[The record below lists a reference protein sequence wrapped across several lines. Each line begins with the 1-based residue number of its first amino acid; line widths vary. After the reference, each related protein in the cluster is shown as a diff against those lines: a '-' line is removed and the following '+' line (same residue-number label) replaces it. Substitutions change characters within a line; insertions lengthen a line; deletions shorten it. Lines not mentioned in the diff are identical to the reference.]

1 MSLQIIIDDRE
12 HKVIPFFKNHKKVPP
27 NITFRVERINIGDYS
42 VVYKNHI
49 IMIIERKTWKD
60 LSSSMLDG
68 RKDNVNKML
77 KLRDESQCKIF
88 YLIEGNPLPN
98 PKTKFCRIPYKNLR
112 SHLDH
117 LMLRDDIHIIHSKD
131 QENTVDRIFE
141 LVKNYLSIKPSPLLK
156 YDEIGEIDNIDN
168 TEIKTDLVLNMNIQ
182 ETAIIKLK
190 EKTVVSDESIIYK
203 IWCCVPCITE
213 KSSGLFINNDYHI
226 SDLILGNIKKNEIY
240 AFKYG
245 SGSIIGKKSE
255 KIWNGSRIKDCNNKY
270 FCNMLSQVA
279 GITKKTAEI
288 ILKEISLEKLLKGEI
303 SLETLAAIKKSE
315 KTKVGKKASSNILK
329 YFVKIIKIE
338 IKDTEI

>member
-12 HKVIPFFKNHKKVPP
+12 HKVIPFFKSHEKVPP

-42 VVYKNHI
+42 VVYKNNI
-49 IMIIERKTWKD
+49 IMVIERKTWKD

-77 KLRDESQCKIF
+77 TLRDETQCKIF

-131 QENTVDRIFE
+131 QKNTVDRIFE

-156 YDEIGEIDNIDN
+156 YDEINKIGGDVN
-168 TEIKTDLVLNMNIQ
+168 EIKTDNDLKNPD
-182 ETAIIKLK
+182 TAVTKLK

-213 KSSGLFINNDYHI
+213 KSSGLFINSDYHI

-240 AFKYG
+240 AFKYD

-255 KIWNGSRIKDCNNKY
+255 KIWDGSRIKDCNNKY
-270 FCNMLSQVA
+270 FCNMLSQVG

-303 SLETLAAIKKSE
+303 SLETLAAIKKGE
-315 KTKVGKKASSNILK
+315 KAKVGKKASSNILK

-338 IKDTEI
+338 FKDTEI